1 MGCAMP
7 PIVLVFMGTMA
18 RTPQRF
24 LDRKSIQG
32 RLAVRGNS
40 WWMGKPIYPPP
51 KKSQK
56 SKYIATKIYSTFKKA
71 PRSGTV
77 LRQFIRQESKL

>member
-51 KKSQK
+51 KKK
-56 SKYIATKIYSTFKKA
+56 SKVKVYSYKDLFNIQK
-71 PRSGTV
+71 G
-77 LRQFIRQESKL
+77 SKVWDCVETIH

>member
-32 RLAVRGNS
+32 EIHGGWANPS
-40 WWMGKPIYPPP
+40 TPPE